1 MDQQDIPTKREKK
14 SRRFVFFAFIA
25 FFFIFISV
33 DIFFVYKALNTFPGV
48 VSEKGKYEWQ

>member
-1 MDQQDIPTKREKK
+1 MDQKDIPTRREKK

-48 VSEKGKYEWQ
+48 VSEKGKYE